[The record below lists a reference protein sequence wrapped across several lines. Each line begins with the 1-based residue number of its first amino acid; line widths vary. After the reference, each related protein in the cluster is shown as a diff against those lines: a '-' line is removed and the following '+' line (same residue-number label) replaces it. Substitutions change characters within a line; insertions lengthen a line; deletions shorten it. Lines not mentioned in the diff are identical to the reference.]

1 MKRILARLIVISLLS
16 LNCDRNNVYSQAR
29 VATQETVQIVLP
41 NKKDSV
47 HFAVFGDMGTG
58 ELPQKQLADLMWQTR
73 QLFTFDTILM
83 TGDNLYGSESP
94 RDYERKFSQPY
105 QQLLA
110 AGVKF
115 YASLGNHDNSNQR
128 FFKDFNM
135 NGKEYYT
142 FKKGNVRFFALNS
155 NYMDQTQLN
164 WLEEELKKSGSDWKI
179 CFFHHPPYSSGK
191 QHGSDKELRKVVEPL
206 FLKYGVSV
214 VFTGHEHFYERIKPQ
229 QGIYYFVTGAGGKL
243 RPGDVRPSSLTEK
256 AFDQDQ
262 HFMLV
267 EVAEDQLHFQAIART
282 GKTIDSGVITR
293 QEIKGP

>member
-1 MKRILARLIVISLLS
+1 MKRIWAILLAFLLFGFQGTT
-16 LNCDRNNVYSQAR
+16 DKAHSQSS
-29 VATQETVQIVLP
+29 ATAPAPIQITLP
-41 NKKDSV
+41 NEKDSL

-58 ELPQKQLADLMWQTR
+58 APPQKQIADLMWQAR
-73 QLFTFDTILM
+73 QIFPYDFVLM
-83 TGDNLYGSESP
+83 TGDNLYGGESP
-94 RDYERKFSQPY
+94 RDYENKFSLPY

-110 AGVKF
+110 SGVKF

-135 NGKEYYT
+135 NGKEYYS

-155 NYMDQTQLN
+155 NYMDAAQLR
-164 WLEEELKKSGSDWKI
+164 WLEEELKNSGADWKI

-191 QHGSDKELRKVVEPL
+191 QHGSSTELRKVLEPL

-214 VFTGHEHFYERIKPQ
+214 VFNGHEHFYERIKPQ
-229 QGIYYFVTGAGGKL
+229 QGIYYFITGAGGKL
-243 RPGDVRPSSLTEK
+243 RPGDIKASPLTEK

-262 HFMLV
+262 HFMLI
-267 EVAEDQLHFQAIART
+267 EVKQDQLYFQPISRT

-293 QEIKGP
+293 NQPKGP